1 VTVFSAGNPTFY
13 SLNVVIQEVT
23 TELSLSW
30 CYVRA
35 GSKRCCCKLA
45 RRAAA
50 AYGEGCEWI
59 CGPSHLI
66 YLLLFAVQRLSSRLT
81 WHDFAYVTMVFG
93 DGARA
98 ANEQPQR
105 IRAMLMGINKG
116 INSHN

>member
-50 AYGEGCEWI
+50 AYGDGCELI
-59 CGPSHLI
+59 CGPSHFKNRMILDVSEAE
-66 YLLLFAVQRLSSRLT
+66 L
-81 WHDFAYVTMVFG
+81 
-93 DGARA
+93 A
-98 ANEQPQR
+98 ADMTR
-105 IRAMLMGINKG
+105 F
-116 INSHN
+116 